1 MSIEEYNNYIRRF
14 IKELIEEK
22 DLLSEE
28 ISSIA
33 TFINHE
39 EESQDLDNFDIQAI
53 NIKRNCMESIYQLIE
68 DLDKLIKKEN

>member
-14 IKELIEEK
+14 IRELIEEK

-68 DLDKLIKKEN
+68 DLYKLIKKEN